1 MKVIEIRSLARKET
15 GLYYRREFSG
25 TAVLET
31 RGESG
36 EYPLSFVIETKPV
49 GAPDI
54 SVYLEADPAWPLI
67 PVVTSIKHLVH
78 QLDREG
84 KLP

>member
-1 MKVIEIRSLARKET
+1 MKVVEIRSLARKET

-25 TAVLET
+25 MAVLET
-31 RGESG
+31 RGQSG
-36 EYPLSFVIETKPV
+36 EYPLSFVIESKPI

-54 SVYLEADPAWPLI
+54 SVYLETDPAWPLM
-67 PVVTSIKHLVH
+67 PVVTSIKHLV
-78 QLDREG
+78 REMDKDG

>member
-1 MKVIEIRSLARKET
+1 MKVVEIRSLARKET
-15 GLYYRREFSG
+15 GLLYRREFSG

-31 RGESG
+31 RGQSG
-36 EYPLSFVIETKPV
+36 EYPLSFVIESRPI

-54 SVYLEADPAWPLI
+54 SVYLEADPAWPLV
-67 PVVTSIKHLVH
+67 PVVTSIKHLVREM
-78 QLDREG
+78 DRDG

>member
-1 MKVIEIRSLARKET
+1 MKVLEIRSLARKET
-15 GLYYRREFSG
+15 GIYYLREFSG

-31 RGESG
+31 RGESN
-36 EYPLSFVIETKPV
+36 EYSLSFVIESKPI

-54 SVYLEADPAWPLI
+54 SVYLEADPAWPLV
-67 PVVTSIKHLVH
+67 PVVASIKHLVREM
-78 QLDREG
+78 DRAG

>member
-1 MKVIEIRSLARKET
+1 MKVVEIRSLARKET
-15 GLYYRREFSG
+15 GLFYRREFSG

-31 RGESG
+31 RGQSG
-36 EYPLSFVIETKPV
+36 EYPLSFVIESRPI

-54 SVYLEADPAWPLI
+54 SVYLEADPAWPLV
-67 PVVTSIKHLVH
+67 PVVTSIKHLVREM
-78 QLDREG
+78 DRDG